1 MSKYSL
7 QKRVRYARYENGK
20 NIMHLICHETSI
32 QIFPIECKLHQHLVR
47 DGNPLPHYMATPEQN
62 PGVDPTRTAT
72 MDAGK
77 IIELL
82 GRPENYPAW
91 LWHSHFATWPSH
103 GPVESS
109 WIFPIDSMA
118 HLSSS
123 LHSYVNLYQRLLR
136 CSYGFPMVFPWFS
149 HWKLHF
155 PEATTACCSSKPCRQ
170 DSPSRSTKPWRP
182 KRRGCPPWPDVPPE
196 SDHRGEVTQC
206 EAPQWC

>member
-91 LWHSHFATWPSH
+91 L
-103 GPVESS
+103 
-109 WIFPIDSMA
+109 
-118 HLSSS
+118 
-123 LHSYVNLYQRLLR
+123 
-136 CSYGFPMVFPWFS
+136 
-149 HWKLHF
+149 
-155 PEATTACCSSKPCRQ
+155 
-170 DSPSRSTKPWRP
+170 
-182 KRRGCPPWPDVPPE
+182 
-196 SDHRGEVTQC
+196 
-206 EAPQWC
+206 

>member
-136 CSYGFPMVFPWFS
+136 CSYGFPMVFPLKAPFS
-149 HWKLHF
+149 RGYYCLLF
-155 PEATTACCSSKPCRQ
+155 QQAMPPRLPISVNEAMAPQKEGVSSVAWRATGKW
-170 DSPSRSTKPWRP
+170 SPWR
-182 KRRGCPPWPDVPPE
+182 GHTMWGPPVMLV
-196 SDHRGEVTQC
+196 GL
-206 EAPQWC
+206 